1 MAMGGPPTVPPTPR
15 STRQRVW
22 RVWWVVG
29 AVTLALLGAAA
40 IAGNLVKVPYMMLS
54 PGDATPL
61 DGEVLSIT
69 GAPTFKDPGE
79 FLYLTVRVSN
89 RDPSLWRY
97 LFAKLDDDI
106 TVTKRE
112 DVIGCASYE
121 ESASRQV
128 LLMSQSQ
135 ESAKT
140 VALQR
145 LGYEVTEDSNQIVIT
160 NVLCGGPAFGVLHAA
175 DEVLSVDDQPV
186 ATAEDVGVFV
196 QMHQPGDD
204 VRFNVKR
211 DGIEQEL
218 TVRAG
223 HATTDPTH
231 PCVAG
236 KGGGD
241 ESLACVGVQDQ
252 NVVSLKFPFKVRI
265 DTNRVSGPS
274 AGLAFTL
281 AIIDSLTD
289 GSLTGGQRVAVT
301 GAILSDGTVVP
312 VGGVEQKAAVASSAG
327 ATLMLVPAC
336 PKPLERSCEAQP
348 AREHA
353 NGMRVV
359 IVETIDD
366 ALRALERAGG
376 DPIPPR
382 PNTATAQ

>member
-1 MAMGGPPTVPPTPR
+1 
-15 STRQRVW
+15 
-22 RVWWVVG
+22 
-29 AVTLALLGAAA
+29 
-40 IAGNLVKVPYMMLS
+40 
-54 PGDATPL
+54 
-61 DGEVLSIT
+61 
-69 GAPTFKDPGE
+69 
-79 FLYLTVRVSN
+79 
-89 RDPSLWRY
+89 
-97 LFAKLDDDI
+97 
-106 TVTKRE
+106 
-112 DVIGCASYE
+112 
-121 ESASRQV
+121 
-128 LLMSQSQ
+128 
-135 ESAKT
+135 

-145 LGYEVTEDSNQIVIT
+145 LGYEVTEESNHVVIS
-160 NVLCGGPAFGVLHAA
+160 NVLCDGPSFGALQAA

-196 QMHQPGDD
+196 QMHEPGDD
-204 VRFNVKR
+204 VRFNVTR

-223 HATTDPTH
+223 HTTKDPNR
-231 PCVAG
+231 PCAPG
-236 KGGGD
+236 KGGGAGAI
-241 ESLACVGVQDQ
+241 ACVGIQDQ
-252 NVVSLKFPFKVRI
+252 NIVDLKFPFKIEV

-289 GSLTGGQRVAVT
+289 GSLTGGERVAVT

-327 ATLMLVPAC
+327 AMLMLVPAC
-336 PKPLERSCEAQP
+336 PKPLERDCEAEP
-348 AREHA
+348 ARAHA

-382 PNTATAQ
+382 PDPATAQ

>member
-1 MAMGGPPTVPPTPR
+1 VA
-15 STRQRVW
+15 
-22 RVWWVVG
+22 
-29 AVTLALLGAAA
+29 LAFLGAAV
-40 IAGNLVKVPYMMLS
+40 IAGNIVRVPYVLVS
-54 PGDATPL
+54 PGDAMPL
-61 DGEVLSIT
+61 DDQVISISD
-69 GAPTFKDPGE
+69 APTFTDSGE
-79 FLYLTVRVSN
+79 FLFLTVRVSN

-112 DVIGCASYE
+112 DIIGCASYE
-121 ESASRQV
+121 ESAKLQV
-128 LLMSQSQ
+128 LLMNVSQ

-145 LGYEVTEDSNQIVIT
+145 LGYEVTEENNRVVIS
-160 NVLCGGPAFGVLHAA
+160 NVLCGGPSFGALQAA

-196 QMHQPGDD
+196 QMHEPGDD
-204 VRFNVKR
+204 VRFNVTR

-223 HATTDPTH
+223 HTTKNPNR
-231 PCVAG
+231 PCALG
-236 KGGGD
+236 EGGGND
-241 ESLACVGVQDQ
+241 AIACVGIQDQ
-252 NVVSLKFPFKVRI
+252 NIVDLKFPFKIEI

-281 AIIDSLTD
+281 SIIDSLTD
-289 GSLTGGQRVAVT
+289 GSLTGGGRVAVT

-327 ATLMLVPAC
+327 AMLMLVPAC
-336 PKPLERSCEAQP
+336 PKPLERDCEAEP
-348 AREHA
+348 ARAHA
-353 NGMRVV
+353 DGMRVV
-359 IVETIDD
+359 IVETIGD

-382 PNTATAQ
+382 PDPATAQ